1 MTRGFGNPAS
11 LACGAAR
18 TREGKNA
25 LMESLASTATVIVT
39 ILLVGIALAG
49 LVHNGQMR
57 LESRLTAVEGRLVT
71 VEKETARIGGLL
83 EGFGLAGRTMPPE
96 SG

>member
-1 MTRGFGNPAS
+1 MQNLVPTIS
-11 LACGAAR
+11 
-18 TREGKNA
+18 
-25 LMESLASTATVIVT
+25 VIVT
-39 ILLVGIALAG
+39 ILLVGLALAG
-49 LVHNGQMR
+49 LIRNGQMR

-83 EGFGLAGRTMPPE
+83 EGLGLVGRTKPPE

>member
-1 MTRGFGNPAS
+1 MQNLVPTVS
-11 LACGAAR
+11 
-18 TREGKNA
+18 
-25 LMESLASTATVIVT
+25 VIVT

-49 LVHNGQMR
+49 LMRSGLIR

-83 EGFGLAGRTMPPE
+83 EGLGLAGRTMPPE